1 MKTAILNLSL
11 FFLSACAFST
21 YAQKPGKTMISGKVI
36 STEKE
41 VVDFATVYL
50 KGTGHGGITN
60 QEGIYHVS
68 APAGNYTLVVSAV
81 GYKTVEK
88 PVTLLR
94 GQRVRQ
100 NITISPETQ
109 LLDEVT
115 VVSTGVSRLKRSAFN
130 AVAVDTK
137 ELQNTTK
144 NLSDALVKAPGMKL
158 RESGGV
164 GSDMQLMLDGFS
176 GKHVKVFIDG
186 VPQEGVGSSFGLNN
200 IPVNFADRIEVY
212 KGVVP
217 VGFGTDAIGG
227 VINIVTNKKR
237 RRWFLDASY
246 SYGSFNTHK
255 SNVNF
260 GQTFKNGFTYEI
272 NAFQNYSD
280 NDYHIEAPVE
290 DFETGRIDRDKKV
303 RVKRFNDTYHNE
315 AVVGKVGVVDK
326 KWADRL
332 MLGFTY
338 SNMYQDIQTGVRQ
351 DIVYGQK
358 HRKGHSLMPSLEYY
372 KRNLFAKGLDVALTV
387 NYNKNLT
394 TNVDTASYKYNWYG
408 DRKLLNSPGEQSY
421 QHSRA
426 DNNNWNGTFTANY
439 RLGKMHMLTF
449 NHVLNTFSRSN
460 TSLLAKEE
468 QSDAIAKETRK
479 NISGVSYRLMPSE
492 TWNLSVFGKYYNQ
505 FVAGPVATDA
515 NQNDYVRTTRS
526 VSSIGYGAAGT
537 YFILPGLQAK
547 LSYEKAYRLPTI
559 EEMFGNEDLEMGDI
573 GIRPENSDN
582 VNLNLS
588 YNRTFGRH
596 SVYVEGG
603 LVYRNTKDYIQRNIT
618 DLSGGKSAATYINYG
633 KVLTKGYNISARYG
647 FGKWVSVGGNFTQ
660 MDVRDNM
667 KTSISGSAENIAY
680 KERMPNLPY
689 IFADS
694 DVTFY
699 WRDLGRKGNALTVSY
714 DNQYLHSFTYYS
726 SKIGSNK
733 GDYVVPSQFSHNLS
747 LSYSLRDGRYNLS
760 FECRNFTDEQ
770 LYDNFSLQKA
780 GRAFY
785 GKVRVYFG
793 N

>member
-109 LLDEVT
+109 QLDEVT

-144 NLSDALVKAPGMKL
+144 NLSDALAKAPGMKL

-372 KRNLFAKGLDVALTV
+372 KRDLFAKGLDVALTV

>member
-109 LLDEVT
+109 QLDEVT

-144 NLSDALVKAPGMKL
+144 NLSDALAKAPGMKL

-290 DFETGRIDRDKKV
+290 DFETSRIDRDKKV

>member
-109 LLDEVT
+109 QLDEVT

-144 NLSDALVKAPGMKL
+144 NLSDALAKAPGMKL

-526 VSSIGYGAAGT
+526 VNSIGYGAAGT

-770 LYDNFSLQKA
+770 LYDNFSLQKT